1 MRVFSIVASV
11 FLLSMLFAACTGDSS
26 REREEKR
33 VQAVK
38 AVNAERDAAV
48 AQATEEFTA
57 AHKGDE
63 KWQAS
68 LEKQKLTTYALQ
80 QTLIRPAG
88 QAIVA
93 GVSVVDVAKEGD
105 SLRFHLLASSLLGGF
120 LYKQFVLFDLKCA
133 LADVKYDKLKSDPFT
148 PEFLPDY
155 LVAARIHEV
164 KSARRVLLSKADSI
178 EFATEFTATGEC
190 LGLKD
195 IGSIRKSYDPQLS
208 ALEDPR
214 RKPIR

>member
-1 MRVFSIVASV
+1 MGESP
-11 FLLSMLFAACTGDSS
+11 

-33 VQAVK
+33 VQAEK
-38 AVNAERDAAV
+38 AVEAERDAAV
-48 AQATEEFTA
+48 AQATAEFTN

-80 QTLIRPAG
+80 QTLIRPDG

-93 GVSVVDVAKEGD
+93 GVSIVDVAKEGD
-105 SLRFHLLASSLLGGF
+105 SFRLRLLASSLVGGVLYRQF
-120 LYKQFVLFDLKCA
+120 LLKHVLLFNLKCA
-133 LADVKYDKLKSDPFT
+133 LADVKYDKLQSDPFT
-148 PEFLPDY
+148 NEFWPDY

-164 KSARRVLLSKADSI
+164 KSTPRVLLNKADTI

-208 ALEDPR
+208 ELESPL
-214 RKPIR
+214 RKPIQ